1 MSAAIS
7 QRAVEPIAPSVA
19 GMTIR
24 ALIVDDNPADREL
37 CIAALKRYGMSVEWV
52 AAEGEAELRAALRS
66 FVPDVV
72 LCDFSF
78 PDFDGF
84 AARRIVY
91 EAVPECPLIFVSGA
105 ISEERAAIA
114 LQCGA
119 VDYVMKSTL
128 VRLPIAVERAVA
140 TARASAEVARRA
152 RWHVKRLERLW
163 GIANDPALDGAQ
175 LAHAML
181 LRASLDLRA
190 QQSFRGYLCRA
201 VGDGAAIVECSAR
214 AGDAREPALELRALE
229 ALGAR
234 GARAGARTY
243 SWADT
248 TRDSDAPD
256 ELAAA
261 RWHSAICTSF
271 ESGNSRYWLAF
282 AAPDP
287 SETFGDDDY
296 AYLDALAT
304 FFSNYVEQRW
314 REERHDYEQRH
325 DGLTGLVDRPQF
337 HAQAGAAA
345 KRTEGFA
352 ILIFDL
358 AAFHE
363 INDAHGYAIG
373 DAVLIDVATS
383 LAVRARPD
391 DVVARVGADVFAVF
405 VPCATREIARERLAD
420 FAGAF
425 ERPFSTGVLPEDAE
439 IARPAYVG
447 VAMAPDDGSAF
458 EEIYARA
465 EAALSV
471 ARERG
476 HGSTVFYELGMD
488 REAQLRA
495 ALLSEIAEGLAQD
508 QFTLY
513 YQPHIEIES
522 GRVTGCEALIRW
534 NHPVRGLVFPGDFI
548 PFAERTGAIASID
561 DWVMEHAFSAAA
573 DLSGDRPEFRLYF
586 NLSGRQ
592 AGNPSVVRAFA
603 NAARAGVPLNHIGVE
618 ITESDAM
625 RDVHATR
632 RVFRALRRLDV
643 HVAIDDFGTGFSSLS
658 SLKQFPVDIV
668 KIDRTFVSGVT
679 TNPDDAAI
687 AQTIISIADHFG
699 FASLGEGA
707 ETAEEVAWLRSH
719 GCRYVQGYAIGYPL
733 PIDKFKAWLADH
745 DAKTLAAREDTK
757 ERRRGERRKAK
768 VATAL

>member
-1 MSAAIS
+1 
-7 QRAVEPIAPSVA
+7 VSVA
-19 GMTIR
+19 VATMTIR
-24 ALIVDDNPADREL
+24 ALIVDDNAADREL
-37 CIAALKRYGMSVEWV
+37 CVAALRRYGMSVEWV
-52 AAEGEAELRAALRS
+52 AAEGEEELRAALRY

-91 EAVPECPLIFVSGA
+91 EAYPECPLIFVSGA

-140 TARASAEVARRA
+140 AARAATDVATRA

-163 GIANDPALDGAQ
+163 GIANDPSLEGAQ

-190 QQSFRGYLCRA
+190 QQSFRAYLCRA
-201 VGDGAAIVECSAR
+201 VDDGAAIVECSAR
-214 AGDAREPALELRALE
+214 AGDTRDPALELRALR

-234 GARAGARTY
+234 GMRSGSRTY

-248 TRDSDAPD
+248 SHDNDAPD

-261 RWHSAICTSF
+261 DWHSAICTSF
-271 ESGNSRYWLAF
+271 ESGNARYWLAF

-287 SETFGDDDY
+287 SAPFGDDDY
-296 AYLDALAT
+296 AYLDALST

-314 REERHDYEQRH
+314 REERHDYQQRH

-337 HAQAGAAA
+337 HAQAGAAS

-352 ILIFDL
+352 IFIFDL

-363 INDAHGYAIG
+363 INDAHGYAVG

-391 DVVARVGADVFAVF
+391 DVVARVGADVFAIF
-405 VPCATREIARERLAD
+405 VACETRDVARERLDD
-420 FAGAF
+420 FASAF
-425 ERPFSTGVLPEDAE
+425 SQPFSTGELPTDAE
-439 IARPAYVG
+439 IARPACVG
-447 VAMAPDDGSAF
+447 VAIAPDDGSAF

-465 EAALSV
+465 EAALSI

-476 HGSTVFYELGMD
+476 HGSTVFYEEGMD

-495 ALLSEIAEGLAQD
+495 TLLSEIAEGLARD

-534 NHPVRGLVFPGDFI
+534 NHPVRGLVMPFDFI

-561 DWVMEHAFSAAA
+561 DWVMAHAFAAA
-573 DLSGDRPEFRLYF
+573 AELSGDRPEFRLYF

-707 ETAEEVAWLRSH
+707 ETPAEIAWLRSH
-719 GCRYVQGYAIGYPL
+719 GCRYVQGYAIGFPM

-745 DAKTLAAREDTK
+745 DAKSLAARLADTTP
-757 ERRRGERRKAK
+757 ERRRAERRKAK
-768 VATAL
+768 LATAI

>member
-1 MSAAIS
+1 MSVEAAT
-7 QRAVEPIAPSVA
+7 
-19 GMTIR
+19 MTVR
-24 ALIVDDNPADREL
+24 ALIVDDNSADREL
-37 CIAALKRYGMSVEWV
+37 CVAALRRYGMDVEWV
-52 AAEGEAELRAALRS
+52 AAEGEMELRAALRY

-78 PDFDGF
+78 PGFDGF
-84 AARRIVY
+84 AARQIVH
-91 EAVPECPLIFVSGA
+91 EAYPECPLIFVSGA

-128 VRLPIAVERAVA
+128 VRLPIAVERAVSA
-140 TARASAEVARRA
+140 ARAATDVATRA

-163 GIANDPALDGAQ
+163 GIANDPALEGAH

-214 AGDAREPALELRALE
+214 TGDACEPALELRALE
-229 ALGAR
+229 ALGDRAT
-234 GARAGARTY
+234 RAGARIS

-248 TRDSDAPD
+248 IREGSAPR

-261 RWHSAICTSF
+261 GWHSAICTSF
-271 ESGNSRYWLAF
+271 ESGNARYWLAF
-282 AAPDP
+282 AAADA
-287 SETFGDDDY
+287 SSTFGDDDY

-314 REERHDYEQRH
+314 REERRDYEQRH

-337 HAQAGAAA
+337 HAQAGAAS
-345 KRTEGFA
+345 KRAAGFA
-352 ILIFDL
+352 ILIIDL

-363 INDAHGYAIG
+363 INDAHGYAVG
-373 DAVLIDVATS
+373 DAVLVDVATS
-383 LAVRARPD
+383 LALRARPD
-391 DVVARVGADVFAVF
+391 DVIARVGADVFAIF
-405 VPCATREIARERLAD
+405 VTCATREIVRERLSD
-420 FAGAF
+420 FANAF
-425 ERPFSTGVLPEDAE
+425 AHPFSSNDLPADVE

-471 ARERG
+471 AREREP
-476 HGSTVFYELGMD
+476 GSTVFYETGMD

-495 ALLSEIAEGLAQD
+495 SFLSEIAEGLARD

-513 YQPHIEIES
+513 YQPHIEIET
-522 GRVTGCEALIRW
+522 GNVTGCEALIRW

-561 DWVMEHAFSAAA
+561 DWVMEHAFAAA
-573 DLSGDRPEFRLYF
+573 AELSGARPNFRLYF

-707 ETAEEVAWLRSH
+707 ETAEEIAWLRSH

-733 PIDKFKAWLADH
+733 PIDKFKAWLAEH
-745 DAKTLAAREDTK
+745 DARTLAARLAETK
-757 ERRRGERRKAK
+757 HERRHTDRRKGK
-768 VATAL
+768 TATAP

>member
-1 MSAAIS
+1 VSAAL
-7 QRAVEPIAPSVA
+7 AT
-19 GMTIR
+19 MTLR
-24 ALIVDDNPADREL
+24 ALIVDDNEADREL
-37 CIAALKRYGMSVEWV
+37 CIAALRRYGMSVEWV
-52 AAEGEAELRAALRS
+52 AAEGEAELRAALRD

-91 EAVPECPLIFVSGA
+91 EAYPECPLIFVSGA

-140 TARASAEVARRA
+140 AARASADVATRA

-163 GIANDPALDGAQ
+163 GIANDPALAGTQ
-175 LAHAML
+175 LANAML

-190 QQSFRGYLCRA
+190 HQSFRGYLCRA
-201 VGDGAAIVECSAR
+201 VGDAAAIVECSAR
-214 AGDAREPALELRALE
+214 TGEAREPALELRALR

-234 GARAGARTY
+234 GTRADARTS

-248 TRDSDAPD
+248 ARDTDAPP

-261 RWHSAICTSF
+261 GWHSAICTSF

-282 AAPDP
+282 AATDP
-287 SETFGDDDY
+287 SEMFGDDDY

-314 REERHDYEQRH
+314 REERRDYEQRH

-337 HAQAGAAA
+337 HVLAAA
-345 KRTEGFA
+345 ASKRFEGFA

-363 INDAHGYAIG
+363 INDAYGYAIG

-383 LAVRARPD
+383 LAVRARHD
-391 DVVARVGADVFAVF
+391 EFVARVGADVFAVF
-405 VPCATREIARERLAD
+405 VPCTTREIGRERLAD
-420 FAGAF
+420 FASAF
-425 ERPFSTGVLPEDAE
+425 AHPFSSSDLAADTE
-439 IARPAYVG
+439 IARPARVG
-447 VAMAPDDGSAF
+447 VAMAPDDGAAF

-476 HGSTVFYELGMD
+476 LGSTVFYEAGMD
-488 REAQLRA
+488 REAQQRA
-495 ALLSEIAEGLAQD
+495 TLLSEIAEGLARD

-513 YQPHIEIES
+513 YQPHIELAS

-548 PFAERTGAIASID
+548 PFAEETGAIASID
-561 DWVMEHAFSAAA
+561 DWVMDHAFSAAA

-603 NAARAGVPLNHIGVE
+603 NAARAGVPLKRIGVE
-618 ITESDAM
+618 ITETDAM

-632 RVFRALRRLDV
+632 RVLRALRRLDV

-679 TNPDDAAI
+679 SNPDDAAI
-687 AQTIISIADHFG
+687 AETIISIADHFG

-707 ETAEEVAWLRSH
+707 ETPEEVAWLRSH

-745 DAKTLAAREDTK
+745 DARTLAARLAETK
-757 ERRRGERRKAK
+757 RERRHGDRRKVK
-768 VATAL
+768 SATAI